1 MGQIALAGMKRACY
15 KHSMPRPTSRTELLQ
30 AMSREYKA
38 LSSEITTLQ
47 EQQRLIPGACE
58 HWSVKDIL
66 GHLDAWHE
74 MFLIW
79 ERAGVAGESIEMP
92 APGYSWKETPTLN
105 DEIYQR
111 IKDDSYEAVVARLSR
126 SHAAVRDVLEFC
138 SDEDLF
144 TKKRFR
150 WTGSTSV
157 GSYAVSATSSHY
169 DWARKLVRKF
179 KKGL

>member
-1 MGQIALAGMKRACY
+1 MGQIALDGMNRACY
-15 KHSMPRPTSRTELLQ
+15 KHSMPRPSSKTALLE
-30 AMSREYKA
+30 AMSREYEA
-38 LSSEITTLQ
+38 LNSEINALQ
-47 EQQRLIPGACE
+47 EQQRLTPGACE
-58 HWSVKDIL
+58 HWSVKDIQ

-79 ERAGVAGESIEMP
+79 ERSGAAGESIEMP
-92 APGYSWKETPTLN
+92 APGYSWKETPALN

-111 IKDDSYEAVVARLSR
+111 IKDDSYETIVARLSR
-126 SHAAVRDVLEFC
+126 SHTAVRDVLESY

-144 TKKRFR
+144 TKKRFK